1 MCGNIVRL
9 NFSLVDISEYIFSD
23 ILFLHAI
30 LSLLMLILRSAES
43 RRPWNLVN
51 ISFLAEPSGLT
62 AHSSVFSKEKNSGF
76 MEEKILCTIKVPRL
90 RKRGEPMVVR
100 L

>member
-62 AHSSVFSKEKNSGF
+62 AHSSVFQKKR
-76 MEEKILCTIKVPRL
+76 ILVFWKKKL
-90 RKRGEPMVVR
+90 FAQ
-100 L
+100 

>member
-62 AHSSVFSKEKNSGF
+62 AHSSVFFK
-76 MEEKILCTIKVPRL
+76 
-90 RKRGEPMVVR
+90 RKRILVFWKKKFFAQ
-100 L
+100 